1 MATSDALEQVIIM
14 GQGAHRMSAAGL
26 KEKIES
32 VIEQMKDDYPKQ
44 EELIRNYLFD
54 YLEKDIAEMRWS
66 ESDLVLI
73 RKSGLYKNGITG
85 CFNTTSLMLIY
96 LY

>member
-26 KEKIES
+26 KEEIES
-32 VIEQMKDDYPKQ
+32 DIEQMKDDYPKQ

-54 YLEKDIAEMRWS
+54 YLEKDIAEEMERVRLGSHKKKWT
-66 ESDLVLI
+66 V
-73 RKSGLYKNGITG
+73 
-85 CFNTTSLMLIY
+85 
-96 LY
+96 

>member
-14 GQGAHRMSAAGL
+14 GAGERIGCRRTGL
-26 KEKIES
+26 KEEIES

-54 YLEKDIAEMRWS
+54 YLEKDIAEEMERVRLGSHKKKWT
-66 ESDLVLI
+66 V
-73 RKSGLYKNGITG
+73 
-85 CFNTTSLMLIY
+85 
-96 LY
+96 